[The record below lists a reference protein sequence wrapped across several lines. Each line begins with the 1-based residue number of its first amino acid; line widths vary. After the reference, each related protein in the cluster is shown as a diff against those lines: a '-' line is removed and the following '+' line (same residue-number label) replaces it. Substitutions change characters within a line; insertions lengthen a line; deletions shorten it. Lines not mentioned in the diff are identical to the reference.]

1 MSVCDFCPSS
11 HVGPNDND
19 RIMVILTS
27 ELLPCGLIPLF
38 GRIIFVFANDNGCVH
53 IYFWF
58 LCRLYYLRYSFWLHF
73 MLAKNKTRF
82 QDNWNTDCYLKL
94 VFSLLYQI

>member
-53 IYFWF
+53 IYFCF
-58 LCRLYYLRYSFWLHF
+58 F
-73 MLAKNKTRF
+73 ML
-82 QDNWNTDCYLKL
+82 
-94 VFSLLYQI
+94 II